1 MHKKTIGLV
10 LGPLLFVV
18 FLWGVHPTGMEA
30 PARAVLA
37 VTLWTATWWITEAI
51 PFPVTSLLPII
62 LLPLTGGMPM
72 KQTTAIYG
80 DKMLFLFMGGFMIA
94 AALERWQ
101 LHRRIAL
108 AIILAVGTDARRM
121 ILGFMLACAFL
132 SMWISNTATT
142 MMMVPI
148 GLAVVGQMATVTA
161 GHTQHFARA
170 LLLGTAYAASIGGLA
185 TIVGTPTNG
194 IFVANYKQAFAVDIS
209 FAQWLLFAL
218 PLVAL
223 LLLGTWWYLAYVAFK
238 LPRLAAASGRRQV
251 QQAYQALGPMGTEER
266 RVLLV
271 FVAVALAWI
280 FRSLVLKYILP
291 AIDDTMI
298 ALAGAVALFLVPDG
312 SGKGQLLDWPT
323 AVKIPWGIILLFG
336 GGLALAA
343 AFQHSGL
350 AAWVGSRM
358 QLLGGVPTIL
368 VLLAVVTL
376 VNFLTEVT
384 SNVATASIM
393 LPILA
398 ALSTTLNLPP
408 MLLMV
413 GATFAASCAFMLP
426 VATAPNAIAFS
437 SGHIRMGDMARTG
450 LALNLISILLITL
463 FVYFWLPVV
472 F

>member
-1 MHKKTIGLV
+1 MEKKIIGLL
-10 LGPLLFVV
+10 LGPLLFVLFIFV
-18 FLWGVHPTGMEA
+18 IQPAGMPPA
-30 PARAVLA
+30 ARAVLA
-37 VTLWTATWWITEAI
+37 CTLWTATWWITEPI

-62 LLPLTGGMPM
+62 LLPLTGGMGI
-72 KQTTAIYG
+72 KATTAVYG
-80 DKMLFLFMGGFMIA
+80 DKMLFLFLGGFMIA

-108 AIILAVGTDARRM
+108 GIILLVGTDTRRM

-148 GLAVVGQMATVTA
+148 ALAVVGQMAAVVA
-161 GHTQHFARA
+161 GRTQHFARA

-185 TIVGTPTNG
+185 TLVGTPTNG
-194 IFVANYKQAFAVDIS
+194 IFAAVYQQTFALDVS
-209 FAQWLLFAL
+209 FASWFFFAF

-223 LLLGTWWYLAYVAFK
+223 LLLGTWAYLAYVAFP
-238 LPRLAAASGRRQV
+238 LPKVAAADARQAV
-251 QQAYQALGPMGTEER
+251 QQAYKALGPISRDEAL
-266 RVLLV
+266 VLLV
-271 FVAVALAWI
+271 FALVALAWI
-280 FRSLVLKYILP
+280 FRSLVLKYFLP
-291 AIDDTMI
+291 QIDDTMI
-298 ALAGAVALFLVPDG
+298 ALAGAALLFLIPDG
-312 SGKGQLLDWPT
+312 TGKGRLLDWPT

-336 GGLALAA
+336 GGLSLAA
-343 AFQHSGL
+343 AFQASGL
-350 AAWVGSRM
+350 AGWIGSRM
-358 QLLGGVPTIL
+358 QLLSGVQALLI
-368 VLLAVVTL
+368 VLAVVAL

-398 ALSTTLNLPP
+398 ALADAVH
-408 MLLMV
+408 MEAKVLMV

-437 SGHIRMGDMARTG
+437 SGHIRMADMARTG
-450 LALNLISILLITL
+450 LALNLLSIILITA
-463 FVYFWLPVV
+463 FVYLWLPVV